1 MRAYHWHLGL
11 ELAPSREPV
20 RERREFEQPKKK
32 AFRTIRKEIT
42 LRAADLATA
51 ARGASREMWWAA
63 RAPGFMGATL
73 RASLEDTAAD
83 FWIYDDL
90 KAAEKQA
97 KKEAKPLLIS
107 FRCVP

>member
-1 MRAYHWHLGL
+1 MVVMR
-11 ELAPSREPV
+11 
-20 RERREFEQPKKK
+20 
-32 AFRTIRKEIT
+32 RTISSI
-42 LRAADLATA
+42 LLSLVC
-51 ARGASREMWWAA
+51 GASASDVLA
-63 RAPGFMGATL
+63 QGFKGAKL